1 MYGGENFFIGTAFSC
16 LIYCLNLRILNNRG
30 YSAKINMK
38 SLHRPDLYGWT
49 YFNPTRN
56 IDFNGVAWIRPGGNI
71 LIDPVALSNHDWNHL
86 ESLGGVA
93 WIVLTNSDHV
103 RSAQEIAKQTYAK
116 IAGPVGEKDNFPI
129 RCDRWLADGE
139 ELVPGLKVIE
149 LQGSKTSGELA
160 LLLEETTLITGDLVR
175 AHKAGMLT
183 ILPNEKLVNREQ
195 AIASVQRLAELPQV
209 ETVLVGD
216 GWSVFRDG
224 RDRLKEL
231 VATL

>member
-1 MYGGENFFIGTAFSC
+1 
-16 LIYCLNLRILNNRG
+16 
-30 YSAKINMK
+30 MK
-38 SLHRPDLYGWT
+38 SLHRPDLYGWSH
-49 YFNPTRN
+49 FNLARN
-56 IDFNGVAWIRPGGNI
+56 IDFNGIAWIRPQGNI
-71 LIDPVALSNHDWNHL
+71 LIDPVALSNHDWNHI

-103 RSAQEIAKQTYAK
+103 RSSPEIANQTYAK

-129 RCDRWLADGE
+129 ACDRWLVDAE
-139 ELVPGLKVIE
+139 EVVPGLKVIE
-149 LQGSKTSGELA
+149 LQGSKTPGELA

-175 AHKAGMLT
+175 AHKAGTLTML
-183 ILPNEKLVNREQ
+183 PHEKLLNPKEAV
-195 AIASVQRLAELPQV
+195 ASVQRLAALTEV
-209 ETVLVGD
+209 EAVLVGD